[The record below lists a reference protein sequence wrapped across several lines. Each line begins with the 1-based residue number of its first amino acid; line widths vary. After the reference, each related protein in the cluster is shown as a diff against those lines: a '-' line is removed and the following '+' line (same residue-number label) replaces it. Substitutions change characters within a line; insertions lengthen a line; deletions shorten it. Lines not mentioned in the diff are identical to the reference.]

1 MKPFDE
7 VMIVNPYDPSADGE
21 GEKLMFGHYGWSGL
35 GHYADPY
42 TYAEA
47 PWTQA
52 DSYGYADPY
61 AYGDPYGYAGYG
73 YADPYAYADPY
84 YGYGYG
90 YADPYGDAYPYG
102 YAYEPEPSEF
112 QDAETADFAQ
122 DDPSIYGVPDDA
134 FDGYGGY
141 GCNCGGGGYGQGHA
155 QGYGQETPPPDDF
168 AQDDIGGY
176 ADPYGYGG
184 YVAERP
190 SRFNAGCPLPVNVGI
205 GEDESISG
213 YEGYVPTAD
222 VNASCSGFQRGPASP
237 AGVPDTFRPLW

>member
-7 VMIVNPYDPSADGE
+7 VMIVNPYDPSTDGE

-35 GHYADPY
+35 GYYADPY
-42 TYAEA
+42 AYAET

-52 DSYGYADPY
+52 GAYGYADPY
-61 AYGDPYGYAGYG
+61 AYGDPYGYAGGYE

-90 YADPYGDAYPYG
+90 YADPYG
-102 YAYEPEPSEF
+102 YAYAPEPAEF
-112 QDAETADFAQ
+112 QDAQTADFAQ

-141 GCNCGGGGYGQGHA
+141 GCTCGGGGYGQGYV
-155 QGYGQETPPPDDF
+155 QGYGQEAPPAEDF
-168 AQDDIGGY
+168 AQDDISGY

-205 GEDESISG
+205 GDDESISG

-222 VNASCSGFQRGPASP
+222 VNASCSGFRRGPASP
-237 AGVPDTFRPLW
+237 ADVPDTFRPLW